1 MKTVPS
7 ADLLAGKS
15 LWLFATLKS
24 LPLHP
29 SPLHAKGETQERG
42 SLVFLPQRGE
52 GCASAILIS
61 SHHRILHNHSV
72 PATALC
78 HHPPPARRQR
88 SSSLRGCSAW
98 TCGGFWRQRG
108 FFGCSCCEGC
118 WSFTGAMRSGEEPSP
133 PLLQPS
139 RKRWCPA
146 DG

>member
-29 SPLHAKGETQERG
+29 SPLHAKGETRERG

-61 SHHRILHNHSV
+61 SHHRILHNQSV

-78 HHPPPARRQR
+78 QRSPPARRQR
-88 SSSLRGCSAW
+88 SSSLQGCSAW
-98 TCGGFWRQRG
+98 TCGAFGGSGAFLAVAAVKGAGASRG
-108 FFGCSCCEGC
+108 PCGLEKSQVLLCS
-118 WSFTGAMRSGEEPSP
+118 SP
-133 PLLQPS
+133 LGKALSVP
-139 RKRWCPA
+139 C
-146 DG
+146 